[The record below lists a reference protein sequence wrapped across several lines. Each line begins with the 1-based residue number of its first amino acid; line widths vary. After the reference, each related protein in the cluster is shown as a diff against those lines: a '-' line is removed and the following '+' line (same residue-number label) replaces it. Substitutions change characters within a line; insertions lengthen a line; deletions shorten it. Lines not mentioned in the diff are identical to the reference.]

1 MSAGGPVV
9 VEAPARIHL
18 GLIDLRGELGRRFGG
33 TGMALREPSLVLE
46 AWPAAELEA
55 TGPEAERIL
64 LYARRFLEHHR
75 LRSGAR
81 LRLRRAIPAHAGLG
95 SGTQLAL
102 ATARALALLHG
113 VAGDAAS
120 LATAVGRA
128 RRSAIGTWAFEH
140 GGFILEGGRRTD
152 GGAPGPLVLR
162 RSIPES
168 WRCVLAIPDVER
180 GLSGGAEER
189 AFRRLEPPPA
199 ALIGEIARL
208 VLVLL
213 LPSLVEA
220 DLAGFGRAV
229 TEVQRRVGEMFRDV
243 QGAPFAH
250 PLVREL
256 IDEMLA
262 GGAAGAGQ
270 SSWGP
275 AVYGFVEGDAAARAL
290 AARVEKRLG
299 GRGLV
304 VATGFDNAGARW
316 VRKAG
321 ARPVRPAVE

>member
-1 MSAGGPVV
+1 MRAAGPIQ

-18 GLIDLRGELGRRFGG
+18 GLIDLRGDLGRRFGG
-33 TGMALREPSLVLE
+33 TGMALREPSLLLE

-55 TGPEAERIL
+55 EGAEADRL
-64 LYARRFLEHHR
+64 LPYARRFLDHHG
-75 LRSGAR
+75 LRAGAR
-81 LRLRRAIPAHAGLG
+81 LRLRRGIPAHSGLG

-102 ATARALALLHG
+102 ATARALAVLNG
-113 VAGDAAS
+113 VPADAAS
-120 LATAVGRA
+120 LAAAVGRA

-140 GGFILEGGRRTD
+140 GGFILEGGRRAD
-152 GGAPGPLVLR
+152 DDAPGPLVLR
-162 RSIPES
+162 RAVPES

-180 GLSGGAEER
+180 GLSGEAEER
-189 AFRRLEPPPA
+189 AFRVLPKPSAE
-199 ALIGEIARL
+199 LIGEISRL

-213 LPSLVEA
+213 LPSLVDG

-229 TEVQRRVGEMFRDV
+229 TEMQRLVGEVFRSV

-256 IDEMLA
+256 IDELLA

-290 AARVEKRLG
+290 AARVEARLG

-304 VATGFDNAGARW
+304 LATGFDNAGARW
-316 VRKAG
+316 VRRLG
-321 ARPVRPAVE
+321 VRPARPRAE